1 MSGSGRKSQYRKSVT
16 TTFLDDNITPEEH
29 EKIVVVLGNRGD
41 NTFEIRLESGEKGLA
56 RLPKKF
62 NKLIWIKTG
71 DYIIIEDDRHQ
82 VTPSAASSTA
92 PDVSAPASTE
102 AKEQYTIKHILSKP
116 NVKYLRNSNMWPVGL
131 DGADTSAAPTSA
143 VGSTVFRS
151 EYDMPISTEQEDEE
165 GEYEDEEP
173 EVLYDKY
180 GNTIED

>member
-41 NTFEIRLESGEKGLA
+41 NTFEIRLESGEKALA

-82 VTPSAASSTA
+82 IVP
-92 PDVSAPASTE
+92 PASPTAVEVSVPATNE

-116 NVKYLRNSNMWPVGL
+116 NVKYLKNSNLWPAGL
-131 DGADTSAAPTSA
+131 DGADATAAAPVMGA
-143 VGSTVFRS
+143 TVFRS
-151 EYDMPISTEQEDEE
+151 EYDMPVRTEQEDEE

-180 GNTIED
+180 GNTIEN